1 MLNHVAI
8 IMDGNGRYAQSLAK
22 VRSFGHYQGAKKIKN
37 VINYA
42 LSDGVSTLSL
52 FAFSTENWDRPLQEV
67 NYLLELFQ
75 KYLSSP
81 KTLQFLQENQIK
93 FVWKGFEARFEPEL
107 LTQIHSLEAQTA
119 QNTRLTLAIMFNY
132 GGQDEILAAI
142 NKAVL
147 NQTIVTKDNIH
158 QYLLTGDLGPIDL
171 LIRTGGKQRISNFM
185 LYNLAYSEIHFCDVY
200 WPQFKKKDWDQAMKK
215 FHRTTRT
222 FGRVIHG

>member
-75 KYLSSP
+75 KYLSSH

-93 FVWKGFEARFEPEL
+93 FVWKGFESRFEPEL
-107 LTQIHSLEAQTA
+107 LNQIHSLEAQTA

-147 NQTIVTKDNIH
+147 NQAIVTKENIH